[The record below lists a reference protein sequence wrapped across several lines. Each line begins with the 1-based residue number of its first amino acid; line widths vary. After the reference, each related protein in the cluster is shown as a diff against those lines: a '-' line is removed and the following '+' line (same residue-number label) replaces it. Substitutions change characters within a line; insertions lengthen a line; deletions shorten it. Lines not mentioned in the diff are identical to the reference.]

1 MINPKHI
8 RKIVTKTMHGLGVHE
23 PAVIMLIEGTFAVE
37 SNLTNLFDQHSQK
50 HGLMMMPASVI
61 RHTLETYVK
70 YKPKL
75 KEDIFQITG
84 FDLAEECVEA
94 MIDELDTNIKLMVC
108 VLYAYYNYT
117 NEDITDDSLVSVAKF
132 YVKHYKNYEDIT
144 IDQFIEKYDQIF
156 MN

>member
-1 MINPKHI
+1 MAPRQTIVNSCPVRTIMI
-8 RKIVTKTMHGLGVHE
+8 G
-23 PAVIMLIEGTFAVE
+23 
-37 SNLTNLFDQHSQK
+37 
-50 HGLMMMPASVI
+50 
-61 RHTLETYVK
+61 RH
-70 YKPKL
+70 
-75 KEDIFQITG
+75 
-84 FDLAEECVEA
+84 VEA